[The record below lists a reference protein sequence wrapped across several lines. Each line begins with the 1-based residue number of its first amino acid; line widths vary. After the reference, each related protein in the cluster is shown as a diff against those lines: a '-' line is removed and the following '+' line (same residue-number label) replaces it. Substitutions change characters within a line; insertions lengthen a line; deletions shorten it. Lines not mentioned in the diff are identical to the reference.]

1 MVNLMTYI
9 NTLLNY
15 CSDKVYFEDLERDT
29 EGVINIDGINLSYE
43 LESGSR
49 DPYGFQEH
57 IALVINVWGRNDQT
71 IPMED
76 MVECID
82 KQLLKRQWNCDGRL
96 YVIDRDMVYRNN
108 IKDPDRRIRR
118 IKLNY
123 IVQII

>member
-1 MVNLMTYI
+1 MVELMTYVSK
-9 NTLLNY
+9 LLSFCCDN
-15 CSDKVYFEDLERDT
+15 VYFEDLERDT
-29 EGVINIDGINLSYE
+29 EGVINIDDINLSYE
-43 LESGSR
+43 LESGSM
-49 DPYGFQEH
+49 DAHGFQEH
-57 IALVINVWGRNDQT
+57 ISLVINVWGRNDQI

-76 MVECID
+76 MVKLID

-96 YVIDRDMVYRNN
+96 YVIDRDVVYRNN